1 MRGIDPLLYPFIL
14 ILSPSKDKDS
24 HICLTAAFPAQA
36 GIQIMDSCLRVRIW
50 VPACAGN
57 TEVVEGKQGPLR
69 PFGPLPPK
77 GEELK
82 DANLPPLGEV
92 PAKPGKGVLTLLYS
106 P

>member
-14 ILSPSKDKDS
+14 IPSPPQDEDA
-24 HICLTAAFPAQA
+24 HICLTAAFPAKA
-36 GIQIMDSCLRVRIW
+36 GIQMIDSCLCVRIW

-69 PFGPLPPK
+69 PFGPLPPN

-82 DANLPPLGEV
+82 EANPPPLGEV
-92 PAKPGKGVLTLLYS
+92 PAKPGKGVLTLPYS